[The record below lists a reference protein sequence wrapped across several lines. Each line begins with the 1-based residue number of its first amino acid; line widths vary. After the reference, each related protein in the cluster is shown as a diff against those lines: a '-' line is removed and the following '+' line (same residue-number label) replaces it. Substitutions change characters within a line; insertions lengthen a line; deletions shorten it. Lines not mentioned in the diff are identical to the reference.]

1 VLAAAGT
8 SLHVTGQA
16 YATNGLLQ
24 EFLIVVVVDV
34 VVVDVVVVVPVLVA
48 DVVSSS
54 SSPEEVEVLVVVLVL
69 VLVDEVVPTMMRS
82 NVMVEPALWER
93 TSGAVNVTVPAI
105 ASRLDRPLPTIT

>member
-1 VLAAAGT
+1 MLAAAGT

-48 DVVSSS
+48 DVV
-54 SSPEEVEVLVVVLVL
+54 LVL
-69 VLVDEVVPTMMRS
+69 VLVDEVVPAMMRS

>member
-48 DVVSSS
+48 DVV
-54 SSPEEVEVLVVVLVL
+54 LVL
-69 VLVDEVVPTMMRS
+69 VLVDEVVPAMMRS

>member
-48 DVVSSS
+48 D
-54 SSPEEVEVLVVVLVL
+54 VVLVL